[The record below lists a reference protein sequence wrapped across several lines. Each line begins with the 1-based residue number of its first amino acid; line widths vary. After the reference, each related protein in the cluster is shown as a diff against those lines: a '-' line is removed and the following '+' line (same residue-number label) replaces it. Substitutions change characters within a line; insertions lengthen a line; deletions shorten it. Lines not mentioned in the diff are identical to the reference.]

1 MGKKTESKIS
11 LSLKDLERLGVIK
24 KRLKRKRRVKTPSGV
39 LTSSLGRDK
48 GNKRLNKVLEAVIGG
63 VKSDS
68 SHLQKGYTNQFQN
81 TSNLTTEGHRLQ
93 NQLLGEAHV
102 KNRNELEHNRLE
114 DEIYKKQI
122 HNALGTLY
130 DAYTT
135 SKPYYSNYMIEELPD
150 ENEEPPNRFTDLRN
164 KQQFYSTNDNID
176 VPRTDGS
183 EFQFKGEPIMQESVA
198 QQSLDAL
205 KKIDSAIEVGGGG
218 LSGSPRTPKSDRSSE
233 SKQNSIFNMF
243 SGLRSTPN
251 YQDEKIFPTDQQRIS
266 PVREQTQENPMLKQ
280 TKPRG
285 VSPRFNNLQ
294 MLKEEAIKLGIP
306 EEDVALE
313 TRQDAVKKLITR
325 HKAEERKQDEIKAL
339 VAYYT
344 EISSKLS
351 EPINTYLLD
360 SPSPTLL
367 KSAIKKLKTTAKK
380 RNIDIN

>member
-24 KRLKRKRRVKTPSGV
+24 KRLKRKR
-39 LTSSLGRDK
+39 K

-198 QQSLDAL
+198 HQSLDAL

-251 YQDEKIFPTDQQRIS
+251 YQDEKIFPTDQQKIS
-266 PVREQTQENPMLKQ
+266 PVREQTHENPMLKQ

-380 RNIDIN
+380 RNIDID